1 MFKDGNT
8 NLIYCFNESRAES
21 IKQRL
26 SVLGTSNDC
35 TNLCFKNSNNKVIK
49 GQSICVEE
57 CNIKNYLYE
66 YNNICYESCPEGTF
80 ISSKNNYLC
89 INNDL
94 IEESITHIESTN
106 IKTETT
112 NSNEVSQYICDI
124 KCLNCSLDSN
134 KYKLCISCNENEG
147 FYPRLNDSKNINSFL
162 ECYNN
167 IEGYYLDYNIFM
179 YKQCFPSCKKCINEG
194 DIYNNNCSEC
204 YSNYILI
211 NTNCYQKCPYFYYFN
226 SSNNYVCTTKYE
238 CPTDYKYLIR
248 DKNQCID
255 NCTKAKLYHYEINIC
270 EEFNHINYATKD
282 VLQECNF
289 EYFFNNSCKI
299 NNNSYNIN
307 DLISIIKNGL
317 INGSIDSLVSNVI
330 EGQKE
335 LSIKNE
341 NTFYQITTSK
351 EQNNNNKNDNIS
363 NVLLG
368 ECENILKEK
377 YGIKED
383 ETLLIFK
390 IDYYQPG
397 SSIPIIGYELFHP
410 INKSKLNLSYCKDEL
425 INFNIPVSI
434 DESNLFKYDPNNG
447 YYKDECYPYTNEYGT
462 DILINDRKN
471 EFTEN
476 NMSLCEN
483 NCSYNGYD
491 NITKK
496 AKCECTFKSKELV
509 ISELINQNDLSYNF
523 TYKEES
529 SNIITMKCVY
539 TLFTKIGLI
548 KNIGSYILLFTIL
561 LFLISMILFYKCGYN
576 LLEDDIKE
584 IIEIKNENNIKN
596 NLDIKETI
604 DIGNKEKTNK
614 KKKKKKK
621 MKNKRKKLNLI
632 YLKKIQ

>member
-1 MFKDGNT
+1 MILLSRKKNSKFNIKNNIITNKYEENNINIRNILIIGGEPKNKQIKINNNRQNRKILTITYSLKYYLLKNKINFLFNIFLNIYFFISFNYFVCSKTIYLRKLEKLSEISILIKGTGDQQIFYSRFTYPTTVIINGKIQSEVEYKYSLSEQNNNVTMIWNSNLRDCSNMFLDCENIIKIDFSKFNTSEVVKMNDMFNDCKSLTYINFNNFDTSRVTSMSGMFYSCESLTSLDLSKFDTSLVNSMMNMFYGCEKLVSLNLNNFDTSIVSDMSSMFEGCESIILLNISNFNTTKVKTMNSMFKECSTLISLNLNNFETSSLSTSRDMFKDGNT

-248 DKNQCID
+248 DKNQYID

-270 EEFNHINYATKD
+270 EEFNHINYTTKD

-289 EYFFNNSCKI
+289 E
-299 NNNSYNIN
+299 
-307 DLISIIKNGL
+307 
-317 INGSIDSLVSNVI
+317 
-330 EGQKE
+330 
-335 LSIKNE
+335 
-341 NTFYQITTSK
+341 
-351 EQNNNNKNDNIS
+351 
-363 NVLLG
+363 
-368 ECENILKEK
+368 
-377 YGIKED
+377 
-383 ETLLIFK
+383 
-390 IDYYQPG
+390 
-397 SSIPIIGYELFHP
+397 
-410 INKSKLNLSYCKDEL
+410 
-425 INFNIPVSI
+425 
-434 DESNLFKYDPNNG
+434 
-447 YYKDECYPYTNEYGT
+447 
-462 DILINDRKN
+462 
-471 EFTEN
+471 
-476 NMSLCEN
+476 
-483 NCSYNGYD
+483 
-491 NITKK
+491 
-496 AKCECTFKSKELV
+496 
-509 ISELINQNDLSYNF
+509 
-523 TYKEES
+523 
-529 SNIITMKCVY
+529 
-539 TLFTKIGLI
+539 
-548 KNIGSYILLFTIL
+548 
-561 LFLISMILFYKCGYN
+561 
-576 LLEDDIKE
+576 
-584 IIEIKNENNIKN
+584 
-596 NLDIKETI
+596 
-604 DIGNKEKTNK
+604 
-614 KKKKKKK
+614 
-621 MKNKRKKLNLI
+621 
-632 YLKKIQ
+632 